1 VTANFRNQDTIM
13 NVADY
18 CQREIVTIPADAPLR
33 EAAALMRKN
42 HVGALVVTDSV
53 EPARVVGVV
62 TDRDLAIEIMA
73 RDLDVA
79 SICIGQLAGPSL
91 VAVPGAAS
99 VYEAVASMEEEGVRR
114 LLVTDNDGRVFG
126 FLSADDL
133 VEAIAAELSG
143 LARALRRGIA
153 RESEERSGLTG
164 SSSPPMFL
172 PPGLPGMH

>member
-1 VTANFRNQDTIM
+1 M

-18 CQREIVTIPADAPLR
+18 CQREIVTIPADAPLQ
-33 EAAALMRKN
+33 EAAAVMRKN
-42 HVGALVVTDSV
+42 HVGALVVIDSV

-62 TDRDLAIEIMA
+62 TDRDLAIEVIA

-79 SICIGQLAGPSL
+79 SMSIGQLASPSL
-91 VAVPGAAS
+91 VAVPGGAS
-99 VYEAVASMEEEGVRR
+99 IYEAVAAMEDEGVRR
-114 LLVTDNDGRVFG
+114 LLVTDSDSRVFG

-153 RESEERSGLTG
+153 RESEERPGPRAL
-164 SSSPPMFL
+164 PVFL
-172 PPGLPGMH
+172 PPGVPGMH